1 MPPVSESRFIEF
13 LGNANVMSGSFDKGR
28 QSVFSILD
36 RLRRP
41 STHGTEALDG
51 AAPPST
57 SGEEQDDNN
66 QEGDDSIMLYTPL
79 VPSEDSEV
87 EIAASDIMSVF
98 DDGETL
104 EYERPSR
111 PLSFV
116 LAGEQLTPRSPSGA
130 LSPENQGESAQN
142 EGPTDASQSDPQKKP
157 GTAGWFDSWKGKVVE
172 GGKFVSDKVI
182 EGTKSWKG
190 KAGEGRKIVK
200 TKTRWVPSPDK
211 ISFQAT
217 WWGYRLCV
225 FVPRFTYI
233 TGLIL

>member
-1 MPPVSESRFIEF
+1 MPPDSVPVSESRFIEL
-13 LGNANVMSGSFDKGR
+13 LGNANVMSGSLDKGR

-41 STHGTEALDG
+41 STHGTEAPDG

-57 SGEEQDDNN
+57 SGEEQDD
-66 QEGDDSIMLYTPL
+66 DSSIMLYTPL

-87 EIAASDIMSVF
+87 ELAASDIMSVF

-116 LAGEQLTPRSPSGA
+116 RAGEQLTPRSPSRA
-130 LSPENQGESAQN
+130 PSPENPGESAQT
-142 EGPTDASQSDPQKKP
+142 EGPTDASQSDAQRKP
-157 GTAGWFDSWKGKVVE
+157 GTTGWFDSWKGKVVE
-172 GGKFVSDKVI
+172 GGKFVSDKVV
-182 EGTKSWKG
+182 EGTKSWRG
-190 KAGEGRKIVK
+190 KAGEDRKIVK
-200 TKTRWVPSPDK
+200 TTTRWVPSPDK

-225 FVPRFTYI
+225 FVPRSTYI